1 MRGEPVT
8 VTFKT
13 NLDRFN
19 DALADYLAVTRLST
33 QEAVAKKS
41 ADFSVRLSQ
50 KLKDIIPGKG
60 TIRAERLAALG
71 NKSEGVKI
79 SKLAWKRAYQT
90 SGLVQDL
97 QTRKFGFARRKKV
110 YGFKKAKGGRKLNLQ
125 AIAIQKELS
134 IRESGRG
141 FMSFATKVKSLIQ
154 KMPIKDGANS
164 TRYLSSKFNRIL
176 TTVGFQTDL
185 DKAEMT
191 FSWGRTE
198 SSKDVAVALQKPR
211 QQASIAQ
218 ALDESRADMLEYI
231 LKRQNRAKAPL
242 RSI

>member
-8 VTFKT
+8 VTFQT

-41 ADFSVRLSQ
+41 ADFAFRLST
-50 KLKDIIPGKG
+50 KMKSFSPGKG
-60 TIRAERLAALG
+60 VIRAERLAAL
-71 NKSEGVKI
+71 KSGEGVKI
-79 SKLAWKRAYQT
+79 RPSAWERAYKTQGV
-90 SGLVQDL
+90 SQDIK
-97 QTRKFGFARRKKV
+97 TRKFGFNRRGKT
-110 YGFKKAKGGRKLNLQ
+110 YGSKRIK
-125 AIAIQKELS
+125 
-134 IRESGRG
+134 SGRG
-141 FMSFATKVKSLIQ
+141 FLGYATRLKSVIQ
-154 KMPIKDGANS
+154 KFAIKDDIDVYR
-164 TRYLSSKFNRIL
+164 TLLDRYNRFLSS
-176 TTVGFQTDL
+176 VGFKTDA

-191 FSWGRTE
+191 FKWGGNK
-198 SSKDVAVALQKPR
+198 SSGEIAVALQKPK
-211 QQASIAQ
+211 QQTAIAQ